1 MKYIPSVNISQ
12 TTFSEESYIIT
23 QNARSVVG
31 SIINSFNIG
40 IHSFNMIGS
49 YGTGKSSFILAL
61 EYSLKTSGYLLAND
75 VHNFNGFD
83 KFEFLKI
90 VGEYSSLSNVL
101 SGNLPK
107 KYSSSNFFDS
117 LLSFY
122 DDVSKE
128 GKFLVI
134 VIDEFGKILEYAAN
148 HNPEKELYM
157 LQKLAEMINDPSKN
171 ILFLT
176 TLHQNFSS
184 YSKGLSESQRNEW
197 IKVRGR
203 FGEIVFNEPVEQLLY
218 LAATRI
224 DGRNGPR
231 LNKRFEKL
239 FEIAQESKFISNTL
253 EYQVAEKLYPMDIFA
268 AKSLTVAIQRYGQNE
283 RTLFSFLE
291 AKGNNSL
298 KGFKEH
304 PRKTYNLAD
313 VYDYINYNFYSYLS
327 EVNSDSSSWGAMRVA
342 LEKVEGLLGV
352 DYVESAS
359 KIVKTI
365 GMLNLFGAAGINF
378 SREKLE
384 AYSKSALGIEV
395 VKELLDDLERYQIIR
410 FAIYKSQYVLF
421 DGTDVNIEN
430 ELLEAGGTVSRSRDV
445 IGKLSKH
452 FNLPY
457 EFANSIYYNIGTP
470 RYFKYMISD
479 TPNSVKATGEIDGY
493 INLIFSSD
501 VNNVDSIKEFSSGC
515 DEAILFANFKKT
527 NQIIDHIWE
536 IDKLE
541 YILEFSI
548 DDRDT
553 VAIREVN
560 SLLNFEKE
568 LLNNCV
574 LESLFLFNNDVEWIY
589 KGDIVTIS
597 TKRDFN
603 RMLSSIC
610 EDVYS
615 QTPIF
620 INEMVNKYKP
630 SGAMSQARVK
640 LLDKLLNES
649 DKPELGFED
658 AKFPPE
664 KTIYKTLLQ
673 TTGIHK
679 SQFGTYYLQAPEDE
693 TFKSLWNTCTDFL
706 LSSSDKPKRIG
717 ELLKILS
724 SRPFKLK
731 QGFIDLW
738 LPIYLII
745 MKDDYS
751 LYDSNNIY
759 IPTINKEVLDILQKS
774 PNDFSVKA
782 FNVEGVKLDIFNQYR
797 RFVGASADEEFTTG
811 TLIET
816 IRPFLVFYNK
826 LDRYAKNTKRLN
838 RSTSLRF
845 RDVLAKAKD
854 PEKTFFEDM
863 PRALGLKESQLAED
877 EEVLKRYVELMQVA
891 IRDLR
896 SCYIGL
902 IERLESSIID
912 ALGLEST
919 DFELYRKELVIR
931 YSSIKTHLL
940 TNKQKAFYNRVMG
953 ETSDRKA
960 WFESISYVILDKKL
974 EDLLDEEEE
983 YLVDNLIFSFKNLL
997 KYVDISNSNIED
1009 NNKFIRFEMI
1019 SKAGGIQSQIA
1030 ILNPNKQD
1038 RVIELQEKIQSLFSG
1053 EDDVE
1058 VNALLNILKNKMSN
1072 D

>member
-12 TTFSEESYIIT
+12 TTFREESYIIT

-61 EYSLKTSGYLLAND
+61 EHSLKTSGYLLTND
-75 VHNFNGFD
+75 VHNFNGFN

-90 VGEYSSLSNVL
+90 VGDYSPLSKVL
-101 SGNLPK
+101 SESLPK
-107 KYSSSNFFDS
+107 KYISNNVFDS

-122 DDVSKE
+122 DDVSTE

-157 LQKLAEMINDPSKN
+157 LQKLAEMINDPSRN
-171 ILFLT
+171 ILLLT

-218 LAATRI
+218 MAATRI
-224 DGRNGPR
+224 GGKKGPK
-231 LNKRFEKL
+231 LNKRFEKI
-239 FEIAQESKFISNTL
+239 FEIAQESKYISNTL
-253 EYQVAEKLYPMDIFA
+253 EYEMAEKLYPMDIFA
-268 AKSLTVAIQRYGQNE
+268 AKALTIAIQRYGQNE

-291 AKGNNSL
+291 AKGNDSL
-298 KGFKEH
+298 KEFKEH

-313 VYDYINYNFYSYLS
+313 VYDYVNYNFYSYLS
-327 EVNSDSSSWGAMRVA
+327 EINSDSSSWGSMRVA
-342 LEKVEGLLGV
+342 LEKVEGLLAIDDV
-352 DYVESAS
+352 ASAS
-359 KIVKTI
+359 KIIKTI
-365 GMLNLFGAAGINF
+365 GMLNLFGAAGISF
-378 SREKLE
+378 SKEQLE
-384 AYSKSALGIEV
+384 IYSKSALGVEN

-421 DGTDVNIEN
+421 DGTDVNIEY
-430 ELLEAGGTVSRSRDV
+430 EVLEAGGKVSRSRDI
-445 IGKLSKH
+445 IGKLNKH

-457 EFANSIYYNIGTP
+457 EFANSIYYKIGTP
-470 RYFKYMISD
+470 RYFEYLISD
-479 TPNSVKATGEIDGY
+479 IPDTTIPMGEIDGY
-493 INLIFSSD
+493 IKLIFNSD
-501 VNNVDSIKEFSSGC
+501 DNSIDNIKQFSSTC
-515 DEAILFANFKKT
+515 ADPILFAYFKRT
-527 NQIIDHIWE
+527 SEIIDHIWE

-541 YILEFSI
+541 YVLEFSI

-553 VAIREVN
+553 VAKREVK
-560 SLLNFEKE
+560 SLLNYEKE

-574 LESLFLFNNDVEWIY
+574 LKSLFSFNHDVEWIY
-589 KGDIVTIS
+589 KGNIITIDS
-597 TKRDFN
+597 KRVFN

-615 QTPIF
+615 ETPIF
-620 INEMVNKYKP
+620 INEMVNKHKP

-640 LLDKLLNES
+640 LLDKLLYESNEP
-649 DKPELGFED
+649 DLGFD
-658 AKFPPE
+658 DKTFPPE

-679 SQFGTYYLQAPEDE
+679 SQFGTYFLQAPEDKS
-693 TFKSLWNTCTDFL
+693 FNSLWNTCEDFL
-706 LSSSDKPKRIG
+706 LSSSDKPKKIG
-717 ELLKILS
+717 ELLKILT

-745 MKDDYS
+745 KRDDYS
-751 LYDSNNIY
+751 LYDSKNIY
-759 IPTINKEVLDILQKS
+759 IPVINKEVLDILQKS

-782 FNVEGVKLDIFNQYR
+782 FKVEGVKIDIFNQYR
-797 RFVGASADEEFTTG
+797 RFVGASADEEFTTDS
-811 TLIET
+811 LIET
-816 IRPFLVFYNK
+816 IRPFMVFYNK
-826 LDRYAKNTKRLN
+826 LDRYAKNTKKLN
-838 RSTSLRF
+838 RNTSLKF
-845 RDVLAKAKD
+845 RDVLANAKD
-854 PEKTFFEDM
+854 PEKTFFEDL
-863 PRALGLKESQLAED
+863 PRALGLKESQLAEN
-877 EEVLKRYVELMQVA
+877 EEVLRRYVELMQFA

-931 YSSIKTHLL
+931 YSPIKTHLL

-953 ETSDRKA
+953 EASDRKT

-1019 SKAGGIQSQIA
+1019 SKAGGVQSQIA
-1030 ILNPNKQD
+1030 ILSPNKQD
-1038 RVIELQEKIQSLFSG
+1038 RVIKLQEKIQSLFSG

-1058 VNALLNILKNKMSN
+1058 VNALLNILKNKMNN